1 MALPRTSCS
10 PWRRL
15 VAQGGLTA
23 AGSGEEVVRGIGL
36 SGVIIKALRR
46 CRREI
51 SIGGLEPD
59 RALNL
64 AA

>member
-1 MALPRTSCS
+1 
-10 PWRRL
+10 

-23 AGSGEEVVRGIGL
+23 AGSDEEVVRGIGL
-36 SGVIIKALRR
+36 SGAIIKVLRR
-46 CRREI
+46 CRRGI